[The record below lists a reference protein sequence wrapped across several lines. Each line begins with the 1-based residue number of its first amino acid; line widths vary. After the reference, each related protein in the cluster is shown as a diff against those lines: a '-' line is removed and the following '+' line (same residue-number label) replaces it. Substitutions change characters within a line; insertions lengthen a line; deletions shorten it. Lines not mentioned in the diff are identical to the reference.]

1 MYREQTILLNNYDN
15 INTLNFVLLT
25 VFPIVLFFILFFKC
39 KILKKNEFNEDAFGI
54 NDAKALQVFAA
65 FGILIH
71 HLSGAST
78 NYGDVFKGSITVMSF
93 VGILFTSIFFFFSGF
108 GLIRSYESKEN
119 YLDGFVR
126 SKFMTVFV
134 PFMITNLLYVLIGL
148 SQGRITDALSFF
160 TSVFGITLINT
171 NAWFIVEILI
181 LYIAFYLIFKNIKTE
196 KYKIPALSLVAFLMT
211 LTGFL
216 LKHDYTRINGHW
228 FRGEWWFNTTMIFV
242 LGLIFGKNRD
252 VIFEFL
258 KKNYSKLLP
267 ANFALLILSAIFES
281 YARNNM
287 SYYVETYTYYGY
299 PEKLVTYISQTILC
313 VLFITF
319 TMLILMKV
327 KFGNRILKFLSVYTF
342 EIYLIQDIC
351 MLNYGYDEQAPDWLL
366 FTVIIIATVGCA
378 ILLKVILKFVN
389 DRINSFI
396 DRKYED
402 EHLTI
407 EKRARYKND
416 VTIVKGFILFYA
428 LMAAGLVISAFTQIK
443 IMYHENSSVLEQ
455 VEAIKGSEQF
465 DEVSFGYFD
474 TDSFTDG
481 NETLVWYVIAK
492 EDNKALLLMKDSL
505 YPYAYN
511 KTFEE
516 TTYKDSD
523 IRDIVINE
531 VCYEVINN
539 TARKYLVDDSVTG
552 DKVFLL
558 SVDEVRKYDIPA
570 DVLMSKPTKDA
581 KEFTGILIDKHNKN
595 AYWWLRS
602 DGLTINASVVDS
614 NGNVNS
620 SAEEVS
626 RTRFAI
632 RPAIW
637 VNLN

>member
-1 MYREQTILLNNYDN
+1 
-15 INTLNFVLLT
+15 
-25 VFPIVLFFILFFKC
+25 
-39 KILKKNEFNEDAFGI
+39 
-54 NDAKALQVFAA
+54 
-65 FGILIH
+65 
-71 HLSGAST
+71 
-78 NYGDVFKGSITVMSF
+78 
-93 VGILFTSIFFFFSGF
+93 
-108 GLIRSYESKEN
+108 
-119 YLDGFVR
+119 
-126 SKFMTVFV
+126 
-134 PFMITNLLYVLIGL
+134 
-148 SQGRITDALSFF
+148 
-160 TSVFGITLINT
+160 
-171 NAWFIVEILI
+171 
-181 LYIAFYLIFKNIKTE
+181 
-196 KYKIPALSLVAFLMT
+196 MT

-242 LGLIFGKNRD
+242 FGLIFGKNRD

-299 PEKLVTYISQTILC
+299 PEKLVTYISQTIFC
-313 VLFITF
+313 VLFIMF

-366 FTVIIIATVGCA
+366 FAVIIIATVGCA

-402 EHLTI
+402 ENLTI

-558 SVDEVRKYDIPA
+558 SEEEVRKYDIPV